1 MHHPKGFPAKLARL
15 RADAEMTQKDLSR
28 ASGIS
33 VPQIG
38 RYETGVSK
46 PRMTA
51 LVKLAKALDVPVE
64 VLQDYDDE
72 PESVSLILETEG
84 GAQMQLV
91 LKKKILDRLDEIS
104 VRTGQSLDELI
115 GEALDWGLAK
125 MKEDP
130 EFAVELARRAGSQKK
145 MD

>member
-104 VRTGQSLDELI
+104 VRTGQSLDDLI
-115 GEALDWGLAK
+115 GEAIDWGLAK

-130 EFAVELARRAGSQKK
+130 EFAVELARRAGRQKK

>member
-91 LKKKILDRLDEIS
+91 LKKKTLDRLDEIS
-104 VRTGQSLDELI
+104 VRTGQSLDDLI
-115 GEALDWGLAK
+115 GEAIDWGLAK

>member
-104 VRTGQSLDELI
+104 VRTGQSLDDLI

>member
-104 VRTGQSLDELI
+104 VRTGQSLDDLI
-115 GEALDWGLAK
+115 GEAIDWGLAK

>member
-1 MHHPKGFPAKLARL
+1 MHPPKGFPAKLARL

-91 LKKKILDRLDEIS
+91 LKKKIIDRLDEIS
-104 VRTGQSLDELI
+104 VRTGQSLDDLI

>member
-91 LKKKILDRLDEIS
+91 LKKKTLDRLDEIS
-104 VRTGQSLDELI
+104 VRTGQSLDDLI

>member
-1 MHHPKGFPAKLARL
+1 
-15 RADAEMTQKDLSR
+15 MTQKDLSR

-91 LKKKILDRLDEIS
+91 LKKKTLDRLDEIS
-104 VRTGQSLDELI
+104 VRTGQSLDDLI
-115 GEALDWGLAK
+115 GEAIDWGLAK

>member
-1 MHHPKGFPAKLARL
+1 
-15 RADAEMTQKDLSR
+15 MTQKDLSR

-84 GAQMQLV
+84 GAQMHLV
-91 LKKKILDRLDEIS
+91 LKKKTLDRLDEIS
-104 VRTGQSLDELI
+104 VRTGQSLDDLI
-115 GEALDWGLAK
+115 GEAIDWGLAK

-130 EFAVELARRAGSQKK
+130 EFAVELARRARSQKK

>member
-104 VRTGQSLDELI
+104 VRTGQSLDDLI
-115 GEALDWGLAK
+115 GKL
-125 MKEDP
+125 
-130 EFAVELARRAGSQKK
+130 
-145 MD
+145 

>member
-1 MHHPKGFPAKLARL
+1 
-15 RADAEMTQKDLSR
+15 MTQKDLSR

>member
-38 RYETGVSK
+38 RYETGLSK

-51 LVKLAKALDVPVE
+51 LVKLAKALDVSVE

-72 PESVSLILETEG
+72 PESVSLILEG
-84 GAQMQLV
+84 SAGVQMQLV
-91 LKKKILDRLDEIS
+91 LKKKTMDALDEIS
-104 VRTGQSLDELI
+104 AHTGKSLDDLI
-115 GEALDWGLAK
+115 GEALDWGMAK
-125 MKEDP
+125 FKEDP
-130 EFAVELARRAGSQKK
+130 EFAAEFARRAGKDKK
-145 MD
+145 RD

>member
-91 LKKKILDRLDEIS
+91 LKKKIIDRLDEIS
-104 VRTGQSLDELI
+104 VRTGQSLDDLI